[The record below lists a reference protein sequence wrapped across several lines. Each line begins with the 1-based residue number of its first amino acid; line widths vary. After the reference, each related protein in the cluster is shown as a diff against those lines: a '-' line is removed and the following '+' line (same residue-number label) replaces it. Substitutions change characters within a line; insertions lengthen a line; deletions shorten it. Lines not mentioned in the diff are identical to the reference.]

1 MHIVEQKY
9 KLYKN
14 ETESKMENPTHSFL
28 RLSSSESQIKN
39 KTVMSWSSWK
49 KKREFFVPFIWF
61 DGNYFTCDLSQ
72 CIVY

>member
-28 RLSSSESQIKN
+28 RLSS
-39 KTVMSWSSWK
+39 
-49 KKREFFVPFIWF
+49 
-61 DGNYFTCDLSQ
+61 
-72 CIVY
+72 